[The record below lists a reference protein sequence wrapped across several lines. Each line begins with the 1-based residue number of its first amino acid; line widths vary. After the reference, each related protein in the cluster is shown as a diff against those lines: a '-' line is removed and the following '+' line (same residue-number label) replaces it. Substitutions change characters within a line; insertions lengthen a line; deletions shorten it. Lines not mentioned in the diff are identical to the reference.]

1 MSSEKALARREEEEE
16 LIRGALRRV
25 AQKATKTLEGLYE
38 EELLP
43 DGKPNPAYNDDAKKT
58 WAECSMR
65 TRASLIIARAA
76 EGRNDQE
83 IGHAFGVIILT
94 GRAASASDWE
104 AQAKE
109 VDRQE
114 RERTAIDVTPE
125 NVKP

>member
-1 MSSEKALARREEEEE
+1 VSSEKALARREQEEE

-38 EELLP
+38 PPTLEG
-43 DGKPNPAYNDDAKKT
+43 GKPNPDFNPDADRT
-58 WAECSMR
+58 WAECTMR
-65 TRASLIIARAA
+65 TRAALIIAKAA
-76 EGRNDQE
+76 EGKNDQE
-83 IGHAFGVIILT
+83 LGRAFGVIILT
-94 GRAASASDWE
+94 GRAASAQDWE

-125 NVKP
+125 PTK